1 MASNPYGWCPPRC
14 WCLPHMIRAVFLYA
28 DHLETAVAGFLNGID
43 QCGLSRCYFP
53 GWASMAV
60 ATSACIADVGT
71 DRSRF
76 ATEDDWHG
84 ILGRSRPHRH

>member
-53 GWASMAV
+53 GL
-60 ATSACIADVGT
+60 G
-71 DRSRF
+71 F
-76 ATEDDWHG
+76 HG
-84 ILGRSRPHRH
+84 GSDLSLHC